1 MNIDK
6 RRIYSVSD
14 LRYLIERLRD
24 PEIGC
29 PWDIK
34 QTYNSLVE
42 CTLEEVYEVVDA
54 IDRNDSGHLSEE
66 LGDLLFQIVFY
77 SQIGSEQGHFD
88 FDQVVSGVTEKLIR
102 RHPHVFPK
110 GTLESPKSET
120 GDPRSHDLNVD
131 WEELKKQERIEKG
144 FARVLDDIPLA
155 LPALKRAFKLQKR
168 AALTGFDWPNIGPI
182 LSKVDEEFSE
192 LKVEIDRKDPQGIED
207 ELGDLL
213 FTCVNLSR
221 HLEVDPEVALRKSNA
236 KFKKRFETMELLSGT
251 DDLSQYSL
259 HELENFWT
267 KAKNSD

>member
-1 MNIDK
+1 
-6 RRIYSVSD
+6 
-14 LRYLIERLRD
+14 
-24 PEIGC
+24 
-29 PWDIK
+29 
-34 QTYNSLVE
+34 
-42 CTLEEVYEVVDA
+42 
-54 IDRNDSGHLSEE
+54 
-66 LGDLLFQIVFY
+66 
-77 SQIGSEQGHFD
+77 
-88 FDQVVSGVTEKLIR
+88 
-102 RHPHVFPK
+102 
-110 GTLESPKSET
+110 
-120 GDPRSHDLNVD
+120 
-131 WEELKKQERIEKG
+131 
-144 FARVLDDIPLA
+144 
-155 LPALKRAFKLQKR
+155 
-168 AALTGFDWPNIGPI
+168 